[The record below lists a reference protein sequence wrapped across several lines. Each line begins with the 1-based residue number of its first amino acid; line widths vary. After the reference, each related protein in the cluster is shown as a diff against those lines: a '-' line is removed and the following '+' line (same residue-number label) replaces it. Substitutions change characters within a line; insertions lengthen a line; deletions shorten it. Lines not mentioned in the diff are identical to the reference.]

1 MLSSKEHHGTKPM
14 FAVLVL
20 EAAVGVVWEKN
31 TASWLVAG
39 GCCWSGVRGKHCWL
53 VLEQNMVNLEV

>member
-1 MLSSKEHHGTKPM
+1 M
-14 FAVLVL
+14 
-20 EAAVGVVWEKN
+20 EALPAHNIHPVRCAG
-31 TASWLVAG
+31 AG